1 MDSEVERPMP
11 DIKLTPKL
19 IETVVQ
25 EVAGPDVVPL
35 VKFLKNKKNV
45 SEFVIADEI
54 DVEINATRNML
65 YRLYNANLVAF
76 TRKKDKK
83 KGWYIYYWT
92 FNPGRVKDLFVDL
105 KVKRMD
111 MIRERL
117 ERERNSHFFVCP
129 DRCIRLDFE
138 QATDFGFKCPECGK
152 LLSEDDNSKKKTDL
166 EKELAIL
173 EKDLK
178 SLKPKK

>member
-1 MDSEVERPMP
+1 MEKKMP
-11 DIKLTPKL
+11 AMKLTPKL
-19 IETVVQ
+19 IASVVG
-25 EVAGPDVVPL
+25 EVAGPDVIPL
-35 VKFLKNKKNV
+35 VNALKNKKNV

-54 DVEINATRNML
+54 DIEINATRNML
-65 YRLYNANLVAF
+65 YRLYNANLVSF

-92 FNPGRVKDLFVDL
+92 FNPNRVKDLFVDL
-105 KVKRMD
+105 KLRRLD

-117 ERERNSHFFVCP
+117 EREKSSHFFVCP

-152 LLSEDDNSKKKTDL
+152 LLSEDDNCKKIKEL
-166 EKELAIL
+166 EKELANL
-173 EKDLK
+173 EKEIK
-178 SLKPKK
+178 GTKFKK